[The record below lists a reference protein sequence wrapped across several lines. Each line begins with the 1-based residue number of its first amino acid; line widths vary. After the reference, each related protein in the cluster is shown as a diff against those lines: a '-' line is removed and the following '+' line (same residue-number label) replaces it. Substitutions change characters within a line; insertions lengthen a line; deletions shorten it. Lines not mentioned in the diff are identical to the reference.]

1 MKHQAIQYLALDVHE
16 ATIVASI
23 RDEAGSVRM
32 RATVPTEARAIMA
45 LVKGL
50 GPRVHVVFEEGTQ
63 AQWLHDLLV
72 AHAERVVVCNTRG
85 KGEMENKND
94 RLDADGLSARLRLG
108 ALKTVYHGSPGLV
121 TLKEL
126 VRCYTN
132 LVDDSTRVMLRLK
145 AIYRGRAIGTSGEAV
160 YRPSQ
165 RAAWLAK
172 LKTTGARTRAASLLT
187 QLDLL
192 LELRQ
197 KSRAA
202 MIAEARR
209 QPGWKILRT
218 MPFFGPVRVAII
230 LAVIATPYRFRG
242 KRQLWPYVGLGV
254 IARTSSEKEFVDGK
268 LRRKK
273 RAPLTRGLNR
283 NHNRQLKNVFKG
295 AATAAAAKPG
305 PLKDLY
311 DRCVAGGVPKEMA
324 KLTLARKLAAV
335 ALRLWKKGEL
345 WDPEK
350 LTMQAT

>member
-1 MKHQAIQYLALDVHE
+1 MKHQATQYLAFDVHQ
-16 ATIVASI
+16 ATTVVSV
-23 RDEAGSVRM
+23 RDHTGAVRM
-32 RATVPTEARAIMA
+32 RATVPTEARAILG

-50 GPRVHVVFEEGTQ
+50 GPHVHVVFEEGAQ

-72 AHAERVVVCNTRG
+72 PHAERVVVCNTRG
-85 KGEMENKND
+85 KSEMDNKND
-94 RLDADGLSARLRLG
+94 RLDADGLSERLRLG
-108 ALKTVYHGSPGLV
+108 ALKTVYHGSPGLA

-132 LVDDSTRVMLRLK
+132 LVEDSTRVMLRLK
-145 AIYRGRAIGTSGEAV
+145 AIYRGRAIGASGEAV

-165 RAAWLAK
+165 RKVWLAK
-172 LKTTGARTRAASLLT
+172 LKTPGARTRAASLLT

-192 LELRQ
+192 LELR
-197 KSRAA
+197 KSSRAA

-218 MPFFGPVRVAII
+218 IPFFGPVRVSII
-230 LAVIATPYRFRG
+230 LAVIATPHRFRG

-254 IARTSSEKEFVDGK
+254 ITRTSSEQEFVDGK

-283 NHNRQLKNVFKG
+283 NHNPLLKNVFKG
-295 AATAAAAKPG
+295 AANAATAKPG
-305 PLKDLY
+305 PLKGHY
-311 DRCVAGGVPKEMA
+311 DRCVAGGVPRDMA
-324 KLTLARKLAAV
+324 KLTLARKLASV
-335 ALRLWKKGEL
+335 TLRLWKKGET

-350 LTMQAT
+350 LTMQVT